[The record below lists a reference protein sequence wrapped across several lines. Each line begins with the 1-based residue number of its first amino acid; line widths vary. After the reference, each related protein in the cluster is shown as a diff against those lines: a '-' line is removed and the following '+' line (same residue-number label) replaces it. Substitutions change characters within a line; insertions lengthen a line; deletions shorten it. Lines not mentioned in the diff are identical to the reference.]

1 MEYKWT
7 VLSNTTLGTLMASL
21 DMNIVLISL
30 PTIAREL
37 PDTTLLDLLWIL
49 MGYTLVTAA
58 VLVNFGRLSDM
69 FGRVRLY
76 TFGFAVFTAGS
87 ALCSLSQIGPELIGF
102 RLVQGVGA
110 AFLFSNSGAIITD
123 AFPENERG
131 EALGI
136 NQVAI
141 VAGAVSGLVLGGLLT
156 YTIGWRSIFYVNIP
170 IGIVATLWA
179 HHNLKELAVIR
190 KGQKIDVIGNASF
203 AGGIGLVLTGIT
215 LYATGTSGLDTV
227 LALISGGIAIFFFFI
242 FYEFKIDYPMFD
254 LKLFRIRLFAAGNIA
269 IFLNALGR
277 GAVTFV
283 LVFYLQGPTMRLNP
297 FVAGLFLV
305 PISISLSIFGP
316 VSGWISDKYGARLIT
331 TVGLI
336 VSASGFLLL
345 TKLGPITT
353 FNDMIVPLVLIG
365 SGMGIFA
372 SPNRAS
378 IMNSCPP
385 PERGIASGMSST
397 LVNVGNIFS
406 MGIAFYVMSLAV
418 PIHSLAGI
426 FTGTSNGGTSRILIH
441 PFIDS
446 IHSVFLISTI
456 ALLLAIVP
464 SVLRGKKNQLTQPT
478 NEIHISK

>member
-7 VLSNTTLGTLMASL
+7 VLSNTTLGTLMSSL
-21 DMNIVLISL
+21 DTNIVLISL

-37 PDTTLLDLLWIL
+37 PQTTVLDLLWIL
-49 MGYTLVTAA
+49 MGYTLLTAA

-76 TFGFAVFTAGS
+76 TFGFAVFTVGS
-87 ALCSLSQIGPELIGF
+87 ALCSLSQTGPELIGF

-131 EALGI
+131 MALGI

-141 VAGAVSGLVLGGLLT
+141 VAGSVSGLVLGGVLT

-170 IGIVATLWA
+170 IGIIATIWA

-190 KGQKIDVIGNASF
+190 KGQRMDIVGNISF
-203 AGGIGLVLTGIT
+203 ASAISLVLAAITFYATDSTSIDRVFAMLIGGILVFLG
-215 LYATGTSGLDTV
+215 
-227 LALISGGIAIFFFFI
+227 FI
-242 FYEFKIDYPMFD
+242 FYELRVDNPMFD
-254 LKLFRIRLFAAGNIA
+254 LKLFKIRLFAAGNLA
-269 IFLNALGR
+269 IFMNALAR

-297 FVAGLFLV
+297 YVAGLFLV
-305 PISISLSIFGP
+305 PTSISLSFFGP
-316 VSGWISDKYGARLIT
+316 ISGRFSDRYGARLIST
-331 TVGLI
+331 IGLI
-336 VSASGFLLL
+336 VSAIGFLMLSR
-345 TKLGPITT
+345 LGQTTT
-353 FNDMIVPLVLIG
+353 FNSLVLPLLFVG

-378 IMNSCPP
+378 IMNSAPP

-397 LVNVGNIFS
+397 LVNVGSIFS
-406 MGIAFYVMSLAV
+406 MGMAFYVMSLTV
-418 PIHSLAGI
+418 PMKDLAGI
-426 FTGTSNGGTSRILIH
+426 FLGTSTGGQVGPWVIA
-441 PFIDS
+441 FINS
-446 IHSVFLISTI
+446 IHYLFFISAAILLI
-456 ALLLAIVP
+456 AIIP
-464 SVLRGKKNQLTQPT
+464 SVLRGNKQAFQSALPDGGAK
-478 NEIHISK
+478 